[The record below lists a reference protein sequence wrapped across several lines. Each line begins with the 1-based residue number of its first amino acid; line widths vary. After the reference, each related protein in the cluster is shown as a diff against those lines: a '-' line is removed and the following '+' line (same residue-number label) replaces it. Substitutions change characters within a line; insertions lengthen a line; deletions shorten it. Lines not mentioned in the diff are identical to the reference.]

1 MSSDQ
6 NEMSWNFSHAA
17 NLRQIA
23 SVLCSL
29 PSAETEEMEPSELP
43 VSNESPALS
52 ANARPQGRVGLRAAG
67 VLGWRGTPPKF
78 GRFHRSLCY
87 YEFVL
92 SSPFHHGCYFEPW
105 FLHLW
110 VTRQL
115 AHSVEGER
123 EIKMMKYVP
132 TSHL

>member
-1 MSSDQ
+1 M
-6 NEMSWNFSHAA
+6 NFSHAA

-67 VLGWRGTPPKF
+67 VLGSRGTA
-78 GRFHRSLCY
+78 
-87 YEFVL
+87 
-92 SSPFHHGCYFEPW
+92 
-105 FLHLW
+105 LHLN
-110 VTRQL
+110 
-115 AHSVEGER
+115 SVGSVDR
-123 EIKMMKYVP
+123 FAIMN
-132 TSHL
+132 LF

>member
-52 ANARPQGRVGLRAAG
+52 ANAAYSEWAYGQPVYLVGVA
-67 VLGWRGTPPKF
+67 
-78 GRFHRSLCY
+78 
-87 YEFVL
+87 
-92 SSPFHHGCYFEPW
+92 
-105 FLHLW
+105 LHLN
-110 VTRQL
+110 
-115 AHSVEGER
+115 SVGSIDR
-123 EIKMMKYVP
+123 FAIMN
-132 TSHL
+132 LF